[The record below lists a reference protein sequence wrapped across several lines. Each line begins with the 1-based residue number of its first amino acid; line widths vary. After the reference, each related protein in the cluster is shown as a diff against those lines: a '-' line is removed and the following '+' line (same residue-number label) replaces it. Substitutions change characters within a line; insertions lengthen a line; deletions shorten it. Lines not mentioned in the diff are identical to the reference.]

1 MKEVVFDNGKLVLQ
15 KRKIPQMEELFLIA
29 SKEHDKRKKEYES
42 FFPTHKDFLFVED
55 NVFETMNTYFSEDI
69 RTEYKGETYNGPF
82 SNSISRRKSNI
93 QFQNARVARQN
104 DLFLR
109 RKSDIKSNNQIVRRV
124 SSLES
129 KQDYA
134 TKRQIEELVHNKIG
148 KFVKETFK
156 NELTQTNIESI
167 EQHKYARLSKGS
179 YMTYRG
185 ENVADMLKDFKPT
198 ENFVVDTE
206 LTNANATVFH
216 DVKTGET
223 VIAYRGTDPGSL
235 NLNEI
240 EKSKLPNFSDLKTDG
255 AILLGQ
261 EAKTKRF
268 LEAEK
273 TFQKTVNKY
282 GKESLNL
289 TGHSLGSGQALYI
302 GEKFDIPSHNFNG
315 AVSIN
320 QVLDD
325 VNNKYLLNK
334 SEQILY
340 RTHLDPVSV
349 GALLTSKNSNRK
361 VVHIDTHLDKA
372 NSILETHDIEHFISE
387 GSKVEGY
394 AGARSVVKVVKS
406 TKMAQLSQL
415 TAGNKGNAA
424 FGAISAGVAYEMNKD
439 KSKGEQVYRMGEA
452 VADVSVEPLINSTD
466 VIQSRAI
473 GFTTDEMKSAFDIL
487 TGGYFKQD
495 TSKSSNPELND
506 SVVENSEGLSIGGVK
521 YIQVPR
527 AERIDP

>member
-1 MKEVVFDNGKLVLQ
+1 MSVIFDNGKLVFQQ
-15 KRKIPQMEELFLIA
+15 KKKVLEMSDLMGYKSVIRRGDYNINEFRKFVEDYLYINDNEFEFMNRSNEAPTNHNELFLTDI
-29 SKEHDKRKKEYES
+29 SKNE
-42 FFPTHKDFLFVED
+42 
-55 NVFETMNTYFSEDI
+55 I
-69 RTEYKGETYNGPF
+69 
-82 SNSISRRKSNI
+82 IRRKSNI
-93 QFQNARVARQN
+93 QFQEQITQINKRTSTIN
-104 DLFLR
+104 DNMREEQAL
-109 RKSDIKSNNQIVRRV
+109 Q
-124 SSLES
+124 
-129 KQDYA
+129 
-134 TKRQIEELVHNKIG
+134 KRQIEELVHNKIG

-156 NELTQTNIESI
+156 NELEQTNIESI

-185 ENVADMLKDFKPT
+185 ENVEKMLKDFKPT
-198 ENFVVDTE
+198 ENFIVDTE

-240 EKSKLPNFSDLKTDG
+240 EKTKLPNFSDLKTDG
-255 AILLGQ
+255 AILIGQ
-261 EAKTKRF
+261 EAKTTRF

-282 GKESLNL
+282 GKESINL
-289 TGHSLGSGQALYI
+289 TGHSLGSSQSLYI

-315 AVSIN
+315 AVSVN

-361 VVHIDTHLDKA
+361 VVNIDTHLDKA
-372 NSILETHDIEHFISE
+372 NTILETHDIEHFISE
-387 GSKVEGY
+387 GAKVEG
-394 AGARSVVKVVKS
+394 GVVKVSKAS
-406 TKMAQLSQL
+406 KMAQLSQL
-415 TAGNKGNAA
+415 TAGNKGNVL
-424 FGAISAGVAYEMNKD
+424 FGSISAGVAYEMNKD
-439 KSKGEQVYRMGEA
+439 KSKGEQAYRVGEA

-466 VIQSRAI
+466 VLQSRAMGG

-487 TGGYFKQD
+487 TGNYFKQD
-495 TSKSSNPELND
+495 TSKSSNPEAND
-506 SVVENSEGLSIGGVK
+506 EVEEDNDGNLVSIGGVR
-521 YIQVPR
+521 YNQLPR
-527 AERIDP
+527 AERIEP

>member
-1 MKEVVFDNGKLVLQ
+1 MITFNKKTSDYSFGFGIQVEQTEKTNVERYNWYLDDNDDENDVFLTPK
-15 KRKIPQMEELFLIA
+15 
-29 SKEHDKRKKEYES
+29 
-42 FFPTHKDFLFVED
+42 
-55 NVFETMNTYFSEDI
+55 
-69 RTEYKGETYNGPF
+69 
-82 SNSISRRKSNI
+82 SNSIIVFDKETGEYADS
-93 QFQNARVARQN
+93 ARVVKQKTPVPN
-104 DLFLR
+104 T
-109 RKSDIKSNNQIVRRV
+109 NNQIVRRV
-124 SSLES
+124 SSLN
-129 KQDYA
+129 QDEK

-185 ENVADMLKDFKPT
+185 ENVEKMLKDFKPT
-198 ENFVVDTE
+198 KNFIVDTE

-240 EKSKLPNFSDLKTDG
+240 EKTKLPNFSDLKTDG
-255 AILLGQ
+255 AILIGQ
-261 EAKTKRF
+261 EAKTTRF

-289 TGHSLGSGQALYI
+289 TGHSLGSAQALYI

-315 AVSIN
+315 AVSVN
-320 QVLDD
+320 QVLED

-361 VVHIDTHLDKA
+361 VVNIDTHLGKA
-372 NSILETHDIEHFISE
+372 NSILETHDIDHFISE
-387 GSKVEGY
+387 GAKVEG
-394 AGARSVVKVVKS
+394 GVIKVSKAS
-406 TKMAQLSQL
+406 KMAQLSEL
-415 TAGNKGNAA
+415 TSGSKGNVL
-424 FGAISAGVAYEMNKD
+424 FGSISAGVAFEMNKD

-452 VADVSVEPLINSTD
+452 VADVSVEPLIDAGD
-466 VIQSRAI
+466 VIQSRALGG

-495 TSKSSNPELND
+495 TSKSSNPKAND
-506 SVVENSEGLSIGGVK
+506 NVVENSEGLSIDGVK
-521 YIQVPR
+521 YSQVSGQGFVAPAPPTTPPTR
-527 AERIDP
+527 RVFGPEL

>member
-1 MKEVVFDNGKLVLQ
+1 MSVIFDNGKLVFQQ
-15 KRKIPQMEELFLIA
+15 KKKVLEMTDLMGSKSVIRRSDYDINEFRK
-29 SKEHDKRKKEYES
+29 
-42 FFPTHKDFLFVED
+42 FVED
-55 NVFETMNTYFSEDI
+55 YLYINDNEFEFMNRSNEAPTNHNEFFLTDI
-69 RTEYKGETYNGPF
+69 SKNE
-82 SNSISRRKSNI
+82 IIRRKSNI
-93 QFQNARVARQN
+93 QFQEQITQINRRPSTIN
-104 DLFLR
+104 DE
-109 RKSDIKSNNQIVRRV
+109 I
-124 SSLES
+124 
-129 KQDYA
+129 
-134 TKRQIEELVHNKIG
+134 TKRQIEELVHNKVG

-185 ENVADMLKDFKPT
+185 ENVEKMLKDFKPT
-198 ENFVVDTE
+198 ENFIVDTE

-240 EKSKLPNFSDLKTDG
+240 EKTKLPNFSDLKTDG
-255 AILLGQ
+255 AILIGQ
-261 EAKTKRF
+261 EAKTTRF

-282 GKESLNL
+282 GKESINL
-289 TGHSLGSGQALYI
+289 TGHSLGSSQSLYI

-315 AVSIN
+315 AVSVN

-361 VVHIDTHLDKA
+361 VVNIDTHLDKA
-372 NSILETHDIEHFISE
+372 NTILETHDIEHFISE
-387 GSKVEGY
+387 GSKVEG
-394 AGARSVVKVVKS
+394 GVVKVVKS

-415 TAGNKGNAA
+415 TAGNKSNVL
-424 FGAISAGVAYEMNKD
+424 FGSISAGVAYEMNKD
-439 KSKGEQVYRMGEA
+439 KSKGEQVYRIGEA
-452 VADVSVEPLINSTD
+452 VADVSVEPLIDAGD
-466 VIQSRAI
+466 VIQSRALGG

-506 SVVENSEGLSIGGVK
+506 NVVENNEGLTIGGIK
-521 YIQVPR
+521 YTQLPR
-527 AERIDP
+527 AERNEP

>member
-1 MKEVVFDNGKLVLQ
+1 
-15 KRKIPQMEELFLIA
+15 
-29 SKEHDKRKKEYES
+29 
-42 FFPTHKDFLFVED
+42 
-55 NVFETMNTYFSEDI
+55 
-69 RTEYKGETYNGPF
+69 
-82 SNSISRRKSNI
+82 
-93 QFQNARVARQN
+93 
-104 DLFLR
+104 
-109 RKSDIKSNNQIVRRV
+109 
-124 SSLES
+124 
-129 KQDYA
+129 
-134 TKRQIEELVHNKIG
+134 
-148 KFVKETFK
+148 
-156 NELTQTNIESI
+156 
-167 EQHKYARLSKGS
+167 
-179 YMTYRG
+179 
-185 ENVADMLKDFKPT
+185 
-198 ENFVVDTE
+198 VDTE

-240 EKSKLPNFSDLKTDG
+240 EKTKLPNFSDLKTDG
-255 AILLGQ
+255 AILIGQ
-261 EAKTKRF
+261 EAKTTRF

-282 GKESLNL
+282 GKESINL

-315 AVSIN
+315 AVSVN

-387 GSKVEGY
+387 GSKVEG
-394 AGARSVVKVVKS
+394 GVVKVSKAS
-406 TKMAQLSQL
+406 KMAQLSQL
-415 TAGNKGNAA
+415 TAGNKGNVL
-424 FGAISAGVAYEMNKD
+424 FGSISAGVAYEMNKD
-439 KSKGEQVYRMGEA
+439 KSKGEQVYRVGEA

-466 VIQSRAI
+466 VLQSRAMGG

-506 SVVENSEGLSIGGVK
+506 DVVENNEGLSINDVR
-521 YIQVPR
+521 YTQVMGMP
-527 AERIDP
+527 